1 MKKVLVQLTLIQ
13 KTKMNNKFVPN
24 RYVPKYCDT
33 NLKWFDRN
41 YDFID
46 LNKWEHFKENC
57 DQYIKNVKIVNFDE
71 IYRSIEF
78 KPIDNSLKS
87 IRQYQTVDS
96 KMVNKIP
103 QPKKFKAA
111 AACIRSDRK
120 EIFGTMSVASDH
132 FLYRDSW

>member
-1 MKKVLVQLTLIQ
+1 MVKKVLVQLTLIQ

-57 DQYIKNVKIVNFDE
+57 DQYINNVKIVNFDE

-87 IRQYQTVDS
+87 IR
-96 KMVNKIP
+96 
-103 QPKKFKAA
+103 
-111 AACIRSDRK
+111 
-120 EIFGTMSVASDH
+120 
-132 FLYRDSW
+132 